1 MESQSRVGRDGERAV
16 EVTLGVS
23 GRWPTVLGVVRL
35 GSGGAVTTE
44 RGGELTS
51 CAPAAFLL
59 LVIDFLLVVRSK
71 YVVQILPSMVVAPV
85 FFKGNM
91 EMGAISQ
98 T

>member
-1 MESQSRVGRDGERAV
+1 MAEASF
-16 EVTLGVS
+16 
-23 GRWPTVLGVVRL
+23 
-35 GSGGAVTTE
+35 GAVVQD
-44 RGGELTS
+44 S
-51 CAPAAFLL
+51 CGAVSMGRASGTDAVCACGLAFLL
-59 LVIDFLLVVRSK
+59 VLCCLCLIVHHSK